1 MASNILQFDP
11 TRLITAINIVDD
23 MLFYSDGVTEP
34 KKINIKKFRGDD
46 TTGEFSNVNV
56 DHSSGITY
64 IYGRRFE
71 ERDITVIKGKGSLK
85 KSLEVSPAPKPIGIR
100 RDDVN
105 LSDIPNKIIE
115 IVTDSPQESP
125 ERGKAVISATENDLN
140 RITINSQ
147 LKWGGGRLR
156 DAGFVWTQNADSASA
171 LQESITST
179 VTGNNLVRS
188 TINSNESGYA
198 NISLV
203 IDKNNTTSPF
213 YNSTIV
219 AGPLYAIAWGQLY
232 SQEKGESYFQSEILD
247 IEIIDPSVSTTA
259 PTGLITLGEKN
270 IGGGIFE
277 FCARYDTNG
286 GKSLSKIGFLVSE
299 GLINENDPAPTVQ
312 DLLNSGYDIPAE
324 QRESEIYVKERPV
337 PGKTYYYVPYIEN
350 ENGRIYGDG
359 LTESST
365 VIKKYREPGIAEPN
379 VSTKTVKQVSLHTG
393 DTNFS
398 NTSSKLFLEGSFN
411 GNKQN
416 RVQLHPNSNITEF
429 GFYFSKSNT
438 TSLNDLTNKTFNS
451 GSTVSTDGKVFKVP
465 VPSPD
470 LENGGL
476 HKLDISN
483 LITLEPEEQVFYV
496 AYIKHTGG
504 ETVGAPVS
512 YFNPRVATVPVFRI
526 VDSVWDLKPNTVNSN
541 GMSPINVG
549 FNIDVTEFPPNK
561 TIKDIGIYV
570 SRPATQNEIMLSKNG
585 RWSYLNEV
593 INTNNSQSNS
603 VNQSGLTFTA
613 NGGHASIGRY
623 NTTSP
628 IEMPAMTAEHYKFLL
643 RKGIKPL
650 NEDWAAVAYIVDSD
664 GNTHYSRVF
673 NYDSDASNIDSNL
686 IKPILGAPKVETIKA
701 ESVLNTTATLTGSLP
716 NTGKNIAEIGFY
728 VSTTPPPAL
737 STIDSEIPGNLSD
750 GRNPHLDAWIS
761 GATKHASSTTTT
773 TANNHLN
780 QTFGFNNT
788 NDLEFKA
795 NITGLAANTRHYY
808 VAYVK
813 PVQTTNSENDII
825 YAGDETINNIINSN
839 HYGEIGDFTT
849 TETVTSVAA
858 NPILK
863 IFPITPALALTK
875 TAFAA
880 SYYVTPNSDNNI
892 INNVG
897 IYVKP
902 ASLFPASGTGSS
914 AQTTNASTMLN
925 ASNRLQFTSPEW
937 ALGHTVRGFDI
948 ASSTASAT
956 GIDTVEYYV
965 ALFADVL
972 LSNGTTQQFVS
983 DYISVDN
990 SVNATTGGSAGA
1002 VAAIPELNFFTIGP
1016 VDYTKFEL
1024 NPFVDQ
1030 LVAQETNRIGAN
1042 FKFEKIPNS
1051 TAAPAPEIDKA
1062 GFLLIHPPISKP
1074 TSVTNFVSVHG
1085 NSSNASNV
1093 STIESTGDIT
1103 RLSNGLEGH
1112 FSGYVPFFENFP
1124 SSYVGNTYYIVAF
1137 IRYKETQEIKY
1148 SDKIEELFIH
1158 DPRIG
1163 NGSGRYYG
1171 NAFASINEIYWHKSR
1186 PNALVMTVRDGVR
1199 LETGTDRL
1207 KANEGTLFN
1216 IATGGDGRTGVQGFA
1231 KVHIKSSRDWFPFYY
1246 ATNGIKTLQPA
1257 IGANK
1262 VYGSPTQAQSSLW
1275 MLDESGA
1282 RNTSRLPHDTP
1293 FEVLRQGNT
1302 LKIFSPHGSI
1312 NGTGKNWRKFD
1323 VTHDA
1328 SANINYSN
1336 NKYGYWYII
1345 YILPEAARFDLGLND
1360 ISIYYGSGGSAYQ
1373 GVSPE
1378 LYNYGQALLEEN
1390 CFTKITVGFKTFQD
1404 IPVGMR

>member
-71 ERDITVIKGKGSLK
+71 ERDITVIKGKGSLT

-105 LSDIPNKIIE
+105 LSDIPTKIIE
-115 IVTDSPQESP
+115 IVNDSPQESP
-125 ERGKAVISATENDLN
+125 ARGKATILALENSLN
-140 RITINSQ
+140 RITIEGG

-156 DAGFVWTQNADSASA
+156 DAGFVWTQTKNNASA

-179 VTGNNLVRS
+179 IVGNNLVRS
-188 TINSNESGYA
+188 TINNNESGYA
-198 NISLV
+198 NINLV
-203 IDKNNTTSPF
+203 IDKNNTSSSF
-213 YNSTIV
+213 YDSTIV
-219 AGPLYAIAWGQLY
+219 AGSLYAIAWGQLY
-232 SQEKGESYFQSEILD
+232 SQEKGESYFQSDLLEIK
-247 IEIIDPSVSTTA
+247 IIDPSASTTA
-259 PTGLITLGEKN
+259 PLGLVTLGQKN
-270 IGGGIFE
+270 MGGGTFE

-286 GKSLSKIGFLVSE
+286 GKPLSKIGFLVSE

-324 QRESEIYVKERPV
+324 QRDDSTEIYIRERPV

-365 VIKKYREPGIAEPN
+365 TIKKYREPGVAEPN

-398 NTSSKLFLEGSFN
+398 NTNSKLFLEGSFN

-476 HKLDISN
+476 HKLDISD

-664 GNTHYSRVF
+664 GNTHYSPVF

-686 IKPILGAPKVETIKA
+686 IKPILGAPKVETGNT
-701 ESVLNTTATLTGSLP
+701 EDVLNTTVTLTGSLP
-716 NTGKNIAEIGFY
+716 NTGKNISEIGFY

-780 QTFGFNNT
+780 QTFGFNTTPN
-788 NDLEFKA
+788 LEFKA
-795 NITGLAANTRHYY
+795 DITGLAANTRHYY

-825 YAGDETINNIINSN
+825 YEGDETINDIINSN
-839 HYGEIGDFTT
+839 HYGEIGNFTT
-849 TETVTSVAA
+849 TETVTSVAT

-863 IFPITPALALTK
+863 IFPINPSFLTK
-875 TAFAA
+875 TAFGA
-880 SYYVTPNSDNNI
+880 SYYATPNSDNNI
-892 INNVG
+892 INNIG

-925 ASNRLQFTSPEW
+925 ASNRLQFTGPEW
-937 ALGHTVRGFDI
+937 ALGHTVRGFTPTG
-948 ASSTASAT
+948 STISAT
-956 GIDTVEYYV
+956 GLDTVEYYV

-990 SVNATTGGSAGA
+990 SVNATTGGSTGA
-1002 VAAIPELNFFTIGP
+1002 IAAIPELNFFTIGP

-1030 LVAQETNRIGAN
+1030 SVAQETNRIGAN
-1042 FKFEKIPNS
+1042 FKFERIPNS

-1062 GFLLIHPPISKP
+1062 GFLLIHPPIAKP
-1074 TSVTNFVSVHG
+1074 TSVSNFVSVHS

-1124 SSYVGNTYYIVAF
+1124 SPYVGNTYYVVAF

-1171 NAFASINEIYWHKSR
+1171 NAFASIDEIYWHKQR
-1186 PNALVMTVRDGVR
+1186 PNAIVMTVRNGVR
-1199 LETGTDRL
+1199 LETGADRQ
-1207 KANEGTLFN
+1207 KGNEGTLFN
-1216 IATGGDGRTGVQGFA
+1216 LSTSGALGQVQGFVN
-1231 KVHIKSSRDWFPFYY
+1231 VHIKSTTDWFPFYY
-1246 ATNGIKTLQPA
+1246 ATNGIQTLQPSTTA
-1257 IGANK
+1257 KDI
-1262 VYGSPTQAQSSLW
+1262 YGRGGLSNSSIW
-1275 MLDESGA
+1275 RLDESGA
-1282 RNTSRLPHDTP
+1282 QSDPVIRSTP
-1293 FEVLRQGNT
+1293 FEVLRWGNT
-1302 LKIFSPHGSI
+1302 LKIFSPHGGISR
-1312 NGTGKNWRKFD
+1312 GRDTL
-1323 VTHDA
+1323 T
-1328 SANINYSN
+1328 SAFNVSYSN

-1345 YILPEAARFDLGLND
+1345 YILPEVARLDLGLND
-1360 ISIYYGSGGSAYQ
+1360 IDRYRSQPYQSVGS
-1373 GVSPE
+1373 E
-1378 LYNYGQALLEEN
+1378 LHNYGQALFEEN